1 MKRVFL
7 LACLA
12 ACGGSEDT
20 ARPSVETATGS
31 PDPATLVVAETVTV
45 ELPLSLPAQL
55 YVEHDAALYA
65 RSAGIIEAIQA
76 DLGSRV
82 EAGQV
87 LVRLESADQE
97 IALAQ
102 ARVRYANAK
111 IQVGRQ
117 RELKT
122 AGVVTQADSE
132 RVELEYREAELALQ
146 KAQRDFDL
154 TRVVAP
160 FPGIVTGRTARIGR
174 LVSPGDS
181 LYRLTAM
188 APVLA
193 AVRVP
198 EGSAFGIRVGAE
210 AEVSGPRGEHAGAR
224 VIRASPTID
233 PASGTREVVLQ
244 LVRGDRLPPG
254 SSVTSG
260 SGPRAA
266 GSWRCRGRRWVRKDT
281 RWCGTPTARPSG
293 RSPWAAS
300 FRGIGSK
307 W

>member
-7 LACLA
+7 LGLLA
-12 ACGGSEDT
+12 GCGGAKDT
-20 ARPSVETATGS
+20 SRAPVETATGS
-31 PDPATLVVAETVTV
+31 PDPATLVVADTLTV

-55 YVEHDAALYA
+55 YVEDDAVLYA
-65 RSAGIIEAIQA
+65 RSAGIIQAIQA

-82 EAGQV
+82 AAGQ
-87 LVRLESADQE
+87 LLTRLESADQE

-102 ARVRYANAK
+102 ARERYSNAK
-111 IQVGRQ
+111 VQVGRQ

-160 FPGIVTGRTARIGR
+160 FPGVVTGRTARIGR
-174 LVSPGDS
+174 LVNPGDS
-181 LYRLTAM
+181 LFRLTAL

-198 EGSAFGIRVGAE
+198 EGSAPCRA
-210 AEVSGPRGEHAGAR
+210 AR
-224 VIRASPTID
+224 P
-233 PASGTREVVLQ
+233 
-244 LVRGDRLPPG
+244 
-254 SSVTSG
+254 TSG
-260 SGPRAA
+260 STAA
-266 GSWRCRGRRWVRKDT
+266 APC
-281 RWCGTPTARPSG
+281 
-293 RSPWAAS
+293 
-300 FRGIGSK
+300 
-307 W
+307 